1 MTQMETK
8 MIGNK
13 IVEARKKL
21 NISQAQLAEKLF
33 ISAQAVGKWERG
45 ESMPDITTLI
55 RLAEILGVD
64 LNYFSKSIQSA
75 EAETTIEEP
84 VNYEKSVKINQEKR
98 NWNMSRGN
106 WENADFSGLNNLQEK
121 FGFSNI
127 KNCKFIGSDMSGLVL
142 KANHVDFCDFSNSD
156 VSNCKIQASHVT
168 NNLFKYCSLKNAE
181 FIGCHI
187 KKCNFLKADFT
198 SVSFKMSSFAGNN
211 IEGAVLN
218 SVSFIV
224 TDISDIVF
232 EGEMEDCSF
241 EYCTFSKV
249 IFKNTT
255 LKNTFFKCKTLKRIQ
270 FIDCRADRMTYEFLK
285 NGKAD
290 LTGITLINL

>member
-1 MTQMETK
+1 MPQMETK

-13 IVEARKKL
+13 IGEARKKL
-21 NISQAQLAEKLF
+21 NISQARLAEKLF

-55 RLAEILGVD
+55 RLAEILDVD
-64 LNYFSKSIQSA
+64 LNYFSKSNQA
-75 EAETTIEEP
+75 PEAETTNESH
-84 VNYEKSVKINQEKR
+84 VNDEKSVEINHEKR

-127 KNCKFIGSDMSGLVL
+127 KSCKFIHSDMSGLVL
-142 KANHVDFCDFSNSD
+142 KANYLDSCDFSNSD
-156 VSNCKIQASHVT
+156 ISNCKIQASHVT
-168 NNLFKYCSLKNAE
+168 NNLFKNCSLKNAE

-198 SVSFKMSSFAGNN
+198 NVTFKMSSFTGNN
-211 IEGAVLN
+211 IQGAVLN

-224 TDISDIVF
+224 TDILDVVF
-232 EGEMEDCSF
+232 EGKIEDCAF

-249 IFKNTT
+249 IFKNAT
-255 LKNTFFKCKTLKRIQ
+255 LVNCFFKCKSLKRIQ
-270 FIDCRADRMTYEFLK
+270 FIDCQADRMTYEFLK

-290 LTGITLINL
+290 LTGITLIA

>member
-64 LNYFSKSIQSA
+64 LNYFSKSIQSS

-84 VNYEKSVKINQEKR
+84 VNVEKSVEINHEKR
-98 NWNMSRGN
+98 NWNMSGGN

-127 KNCKFIGSDMSGLVL
+127 KNCKFISSDMSGLVL
-142 KANHVDFCDFSNSD
+142 KANHLDSCDFSNSD
-156 VSNCKIQASHVT
+156 ISNCKIQASHVT

-187 KKCNFLKADFT
+187 KKCNFIKADFT
-198 SVSFKMSSFAGNN
+198 NVTFKMSSFAGNN
-211 IEGAVLN
+211 IEGAELK
-218 SVSFIV
+218 SISFIV

-232 EGEMEDCSF
+232 EGKIEDCAF

-249 IFKNTT
+249 IFKNAT
-255 LKNTFFKCKTLKRIQ
+255 LVNSFFKCKSLKRIQ
-270 FIDCRADRMTYEFLK
+270 FIDCQADRMTYEFLK

-290 LTGITLINL
+290 LTGITLITF